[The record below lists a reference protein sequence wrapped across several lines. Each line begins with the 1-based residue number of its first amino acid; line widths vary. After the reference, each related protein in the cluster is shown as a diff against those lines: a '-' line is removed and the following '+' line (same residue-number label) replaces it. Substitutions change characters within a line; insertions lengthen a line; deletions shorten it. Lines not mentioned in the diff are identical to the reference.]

1 MKKILLSCLALLSI
15 SYSNAQTLTQANHAP
30 AYLNIDYATVQCD
43 TVAPGASGIGSVWS
57 YTPVMHSSIS
67 NTYVTVFAANPAYPA
82 ADVAVSSGTASI
94 AYYKASS
101 TGLNYYGGNISANGI
116 AVNLNY
122 ATPAKFAQY
131 PFTAISTLTSAVGG
145 SLTVLGNNGT
155 FTGLCTVTADA
166 TGTLTLVGRS
176 FKDIIRLTTS
186 QVLNGTIPVIG
197 SVNITQF
204 NYDFYSPSASKA
216 PVFSISTSTV
226 SSVLGGTS
234 TQTFVTVLKDYL
246 TVGVNE
252 NSKEAIEI
260 SVFPNPSNSVI
271 NFNTTSLNASK
282 IIAYDITGKVVV
294 SENFEN
300 GKIKLDVSNLISGIY
315 LYTVI
320 DKNNQ
325 TLKSGKFNVTK

>member
-131 PFTAISTLTSAVGG
+131 PYFSPMAFTPFKSNGNSA
-145 SLTVLGNNGT
+145 LGT
-155 FTGLCTVTADA
+155 
-166 TGTLTLVGRS
+166 
-176 FKDIIRLTTS
+176 
-186 QVLNGTIPVIG
+186 
-197 SVNITQF
+197 
-204 NYDFYSPSASKA
+204 
-216 PVFSISTSTV
+216 TV
-226 SSVLGGTS
+226 SS
-234 TQTFVTVLKDYL
+234 
-246 TVGVNE
+246 
-252 NSKEAIEI
+252 
-260 SVFPNPSNSVI
+260 
-271 NFNTTSLNASK
+271 SL
-282 IIAYDITGKVVV
+282 
-294 SENFEN
+294 
-300 GKIKLDVSNLISGIY
+300 
-315 LYTVI
+315 
-320 DKNNQ
+320 
-325 TLKSGKFNVTK
+325 